1 MVRKG
6 NGNGKNNSKA
16 KAKDKAKA
24 RTMAWQEISTHPL
37 RYDCKGRGTRAFGG
51 GLGENNGN
59 GKGNSNGSGNSNFK
73 DNVKGSGQECPLY
86 TIFTYFAS
94 VTCSRDSL

>member
-1 MVRKG
+1 MHWITACAFKRGLFFVCVR
-6 NGNGKNNSKA
+6 
-16 KAKDKAKA
+16 
-24 RTMAWQEISTHPL
+24 Q
-37 RYDCKGRGTRAFGG
+37 
-51 GLGENNGN
+51 NNGN
-59 GKGNSNGSGNSNFK
+59 GKGNSNFK